1 MKKFFGILFTVFCS
15 TLLWAQIKIISPVP
29 GTWANKQMLLI
40 DTEDGA
46 DYFYSLN
53 GENPEVAGFAYD
65 GPVLIDLT
73 GDITV
78 KVTRGFEERTEIK
91 EMLYFVKLNRVDKVL
106 IYECSRL
113 SRRQLDFLSII
124 EQLTELGVSL
134 FILQNGLETL
144 LPDGK
149 PNPIANLCFGI
160 IAEFNNL
167 EKNLIR
173 SRMSSGYEHYR
184 TSGGKVGRKEGYRK
198 SEEDYRRNYERE
210 IALLKK
216 GNTLKDVQS
225 ITGTSINTL
234 RKLREKYVW
243 LT

>member
-1 MKKFFGILFTVFCS
+1 M
-15 TLLWAQIKIISPVP
+15 
-29 GTWANKQMLLI
+29 I
-40 DTEDGA
+40 DM
-46 DYFYSLN
+46 
-53 GENPEVAGFAYD
+53 
-65 GPVLIDLT
+65 
-73 GDITV
+73 
-78 KVTRGFEERTEIK
+78 EERTKVVIYARVSTSAQDYTRQITELRKYAKKQNFEIVKEFSEKISGGKKVEERTAIK
-91 EMLYFVKLNRVDKVL
+91 EMLDFVKFNKVDKVL

-124 EQLTELGVSL
+124 EQLTEQGVSL

-160 IAEFNNL
+160 IAEFNTL

-173 SRMSSGYEHYR
+173 ARMSSGYEHHR
-184 TSGGKVGRKEGYRK
+184 ASGGRVGRKEGYRK
-198 SEEDYRRNYERE
+198 SEEEYRRNYERE
-210 IALLKK
+210 IALFQK
-216 GNTLKDVQS
+216 GNTLKDVKS

>member
-1 MKKFFGILFTVFCS
+1 MIDMEEKTKVVIYARVSTSAQDYTRQITELRKYARKQNFEIVKEFSEKISGGKKV
-15 TLLWAQIKIISPVP
+15 
-29 GTWANKQMLLI
+29 
-40 DTEDGA
+40 
-46 DYFYSLN
+46 
-53 GENPEVAGFAYD
+53 
-65 GPVLIDLT
+65 
-73 GDITV
+73 
-78 KVTRGFEERTEIK
+78 EERTAIK
-91 EMLYFVKLNRVDKVL
+91 EMLDFVKFNKVDKVL

-124 EQLTELGVSL
+124 EQLTEQGVSL

-160 IAEFNNL
+160 IAEFNTL

-173 SRMSSGYEHYR
+173 ARMSSGYEHHR
-184 TSGGKVGRKEGYRK
+184 ASGGRVGRKEGYRK
-198 SEEDYRRNYERE
+198 SEEEYRRNYERE
-210 IALLKK
+210 IALLQK
-216 GNTLKDVQS
+216 GNTLKDVKS

>member
-1 MKKFFGILFTVFCS
+1 MIEY
-15 TLLWAQIKIISPVP
+15 
-29 GTWANKQMLLI
+29 M
-40 DTEDGA
+40 
-46 DYFYSLN
+46 
-53 GENPEVAGFAYD
+53 
-65 GPVLIDLT
+65 
-73 GDITV
+73 
-78 KVTRGFEERTEIK
+78 EERTKVVIYARVSTSAQDYTRQITELRKYAKKQNFEIVKEFSEKISGGKKVEERAAIK
-91 EMLYFVKLNRVDKVL
+91 EMLDFIKTNKVDKVL

-124 EQLTELGVSL
+124 EQLTEAGVSL
-134 FILQNGLETL
+134 YILQNGLETL

-173 SRMSSGYEHYR
+173 ARMASGYEHHR
-184 TSGGKVGRKEGYRK
+184 ASGGKVGRKEGFRK
-198 SEEDYRRNYERE
+198 SEEDYRMNYERE
-210 IALLKK
+210 ISLLAK
-216 GNTLKDVQS
+216 GNTLKDVRA

-234 RKLREKYVW
+234 RKLREKFVW

>member
-1 MKKFFGILFTVFCS
+1 MIEY
-15 TLLWAQIKIISPVP
+15 
-29 GTWANKQMLLI
+29 M
-40 DTEDGA
+40 
-46 DYFYSLN
+46 
-53 GENPEVAGFAYD
+53 
-65 GPVLIDLT
+65 
-73 GDITV
+73 
-78 KVTRGFEERTEIK
+78 EERTKVVLYARVSTSAQDYTRQITELRKYAKKQNYEIVKEFSEKISGGKKIEERAAIK
-91 EMLYFVKLNRVDKVL
+91 ELLDFVQDNKLEKVL
-106 IYECSRL
+106 VYECSRL

-124 EQLTELGVSL
+124 EQLTEQGVSL

-160 IAEFNNL
+160 IAEFNTL

-173 SRMSSGYEHYR
+173 ARMSSGYEHHR
-184 TSGGKVGRKEGYRK
+184 ASGGRVGRKEGYRK
-198 SEEDYRRNYERE
+198 SEEEYRRNYERE
-210 IALLKK
+210 IALLQK
-216 GNTLKDVQS
+216 GNTLKDVKS

>member
-1 MKKFFGILFTVFCS
+1 MIDMEDRTKVVIYARVSTSAQDYTRQITELRKYAKKQNFEIVKEFS
-15 TLLWAQIKIISPVP
+15 EKIS
-29 GTWANKQMLLI
+29 GGK
-40 DTEDGA
+40 
-46 DYFYSLN
+46 
-53 GENPEVAGFAYD
+53 
-65 GPVLIDLT
+65 
-73 GDITV
+73 
-78 KVTRGFEERTEIK
+78 KVEERTAIK
-91 EMLYFVKLNRVDKVL
+91 EMLDFVKFNKVDKVL

-124 EQLTELGVSL
+124 EQLTEQGVSL

-160 IAEFNNL
+160 IAEFNTL

-173 SRMSSGYEHYR
+173 ARMSSGYEHHR
-184 TSGGKVGRKEGYRK
+184 ASGGRVGRKEGYRK
-198 SEEDYRRNYERE
+198 SEEEYRRNYERE
-210 IALLKK
+210 IALLQK
-216 GNTLKDVQS
+216 GNTLKDVKS